1 MKESNLPP
9 KIYRKLLENNY
20 KQSHNEYQKIKNY
33 QNSHSNPIVQ
43 KEDRYIPPKTR
54 GNVLTQNYVKKMAD
68 KPERPHIKRIPIQ
81 SNLSSGVTVI
91 TEPKEVRGIRI
102 GPVQKNQA
110 HSVER
115 RRVRKKIF
123 PENNKIFYYDAFNSV
138 KQNENDLANLRKNVS
153 LLYFYI
159 LFILFYYRKDMDADL
174 YIKVVLNLGMMSQ
187 K

>member
-1 MKESNLPP
+1 MKDSNLPP
-9 KIYRKLLENNY
+9 KVYRKLLANNY

-54 GNVLTQNYVKKMAD
+54 GNVLTQDYVKKMAD

-81 SNLSSGVTVI
+81 SNLSSGVKVI
-91 TEPKEVRGIRI
+91 TEQKETRGIRI

-110 HSVER
+110 HSMER
-115 RRVRKKIF
+115 RKVRKKIM
-123 PENNKIFYYDAFNSV
+123 PDNNKNFYFDAFNSV
-138 KQNENDLANLRKNVS
+138 KQNENDLAALRKNVS
-153 LLYFYI
+153 LIYFY
-159 LFILFYYRKDMDADL
+159 LFIFLYCRKDMDVDL
-174 YIKVVLNLGMMSQ
+174 YTRVILNLGMMSQ